1 MSPLPTFD
9 PGFSTEELT
18 DLYSPESTVTALL
31 AFEASLALAL
41 ADAGLAPRAEAEATA
56 EACGSG
62 VEDPLAI
69 LASTWET
76 GTPILALRDDIGGG
90 EWFHYG
96 ATTQDAVD
104 TAQMIQARSALSIL
118 DAHLVGIVTR
128 LRDLTNEHRHQPQMG
143 RTFLQ
148 DARPTTFGFR
158 TASWL
163 DAVAGHVVELRH
175 QQSLLPVQLGGPVG
189 TGDAYGDKGSEVVDA
204 LATRLGLRAPDI
216 SWHSD
221 RSGVLALAQGVE
233 RMTRTLARIGNDI
246 ALLASS
252 SIAEVKVRSGGSSS
266 MPEKQNPL
274 DAIRAVA
281 AATACGGATA
291 MVTTAPTAQLDRGIG
306 GWHVEWLALPLVFQT
321 AGAAAEAMESCLD
334 SMEVDTARMGA
345 GLEAAT
351 SDNPQIDAVLAAC
364 EEILGQQ
371 PHSPR

>member
-56 EACGSG
+56 EACGTG

-76 GTPILALRDDIGGG
+76 GTPILALRDHIGGG

-118 DAHLVGIVTR
+118 DAHLVAIVTR

-233 RMTRTLARIGNDI
+233 RMARTLARVGNDI

-266 MPEKQNPL
+266 MPEKQNPTRRDEGGGRGDGL
-274 DAIRAVA
+274 WWRDGDAHHGAD
-281 AATACGGATA
+281 GATRPGHRRMA
-291 MVTTAPTAQLDRGIG
+291 RRVAGPSSRLSDRRRGSRGDRELSRFSGSGYRPDGCRAG
-306 GWHVEWLALPLVFQT
+306 G
-321 AGAAAEAMESCLD
+321 GD
-334 SMEVDTARMGA
+334 
-345 GLEAAT
+345 
-351 SDNPQIDAVLAAC
+351 
-364 EEILGQQ
+364 LGQ
-371 PHSPR
+371 PPDRRGARRL